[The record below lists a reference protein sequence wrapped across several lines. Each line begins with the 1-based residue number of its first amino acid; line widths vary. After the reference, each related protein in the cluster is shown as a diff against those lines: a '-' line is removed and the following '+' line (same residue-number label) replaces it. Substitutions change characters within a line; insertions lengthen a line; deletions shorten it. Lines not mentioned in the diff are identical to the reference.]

1 MDRLTRITFTGAEA
15 NLCLASAVPWYH
27 RYRRQLCGPVSSCLS
42 NVVCWIGLLDQMPAE
57 SSSFPYPEKRETYK
71 QTALCQ
77 TVGERTFF
85 FLTVIVILQGD
96 VVAVDAIRYLPSCC
110 QESSVM

>member
-42 NVVCWIGLLDQMPAE
+42 NVVCWIGLLDQMTAE
-57 SSSFPYPEKRETYK
+57 SSFPYPEKRETYK

-85 FLTVIVILQGD
+85 L
-96 VVAVDAIRYLPSCC
+96 
-110 QESSVM
+110 